1 MKKEK
6 ISSSLEDYLEA
17 IAEIIETNGH
27 AHTKDIAQRMNVK
40 MPSVSNALQLLS
52 SKGLIQYQS
61 HMPVVLTPLGSQLA
75 AVIRLRH
82 SALKTF
88 FSEVLKLPEAE
99 ADTSACEVEHILG
112 ENVMARVVL
121 LTEALLKRPDCASLR
136 EYLLQAM
143 PKAGADSPGQD
154 LDLISLR
161 DLEEGECGCVALVDC
176 PGKGS
181 KKIADIG
188 IVPGSLISMEGRAP
202 FGGLLRIKVMGS
214 HLMIHCDDAAHI
226 WIRRTE

>member
-1 MKKEK
+1 MKKNK

-17 IAEIIETNGH
+17 IAEIIETKGH
-27 AHTKDIAQRMNVK
+27 AHTKDIAARMNVK
-40 MPSVSNALQLLS
+40 MPSVSNALQILS
-52 SKGLIQYQS
+52 AKGLIQYQS
-61 HMPVVLTPLGSQLA
+61 HMPVVLTPAGNQLA
-75 AVIRLRH
+75 SVIRLRH

-88 FSEVLKLPEAE
+88 FSEILKLPEME
-99 ADTSACEVEHILG
+99 ADRSACEVEHILG

-121 LTEALLKRPDCASLR
+121 LTETIMKRSDCAQLR
-136 EYLLQAM
+136 EYLLETM
-143 PKAGADSPGQD
+143 PKAGANDPSQE

-161 DLEEGECGCVALVDC
+161 DLEKGECGCVALVDC
-176 PGKGS
+176 TGKGS

-188 IVPGSLISMEGRAP
+188 IVPGSLISMEGKAP

-226 WIRRTE
+226 WLKRTV